1 MVKFRIINKSGLNP
15 TQKTRLGCHC
25 EVVASNL
32 AVVTKGYDINIEGE
46 VLGDKSNFSV
56 RLNKVRQKGKKSTKD
71 LELPEELLST
81 IYKKL
86 ACIGYRPLSTGEY
99 IRHFIR

>member
-1 MVKFRIINKSGLNP
+1 MVKFRIVNKSGLNP
-15 TQKTRLGCHC
+15 TQKDRLQCHC
-25 EVVASNL
+25 EVVASDL

-56 RLNKVRQKGKKSTKD
+56 RLNEVRQKGKKSTKA

-86 ACIGYRPLSTGEY
+86 AYIGYRPLSTGEY
-99 IRHFIR
+99 VRHFIR